1 MSYHVDIESFC
12 WTPWLLL
19 IENLRVDHVLY
30 VIIKFTNLMDVSQ
43 SDEIGDY
50 KTHVYGTLVSITDI
64 ILLIPIHLI
73 IIVELKQLIVLQSN
87 GIWQ

>member
-1 MSYHVDIESFC
+1 
-12 WTPWLLL
+12 
-19 IENLRVDHVLY
+19 
-30 VIIKFTNLMDVSQ
+30 MDVSQ

-73 IIVELKQLIVLQSN
+73 IIVELKQLIVLQSH